1 MKKIIIVAN
10 ASKEHI
16 RKFCIPFI
24 DRLHANG
31 WTVDVACRMD
41 VPVPECDTA
50 YDLPCDRNPFRGG
63 LFKSVRTL
71 RDILRKNEYDLL
83 TCSTVVGAM
92 IARLA
97 AASFRK
103 NGLKVI
109 YMCHGIH
116 FFPGASLSRWAMG
129 YPLEKF
135 LAPKT
140 DAIIVT
146 NDLDL
151 ELAKKYLKKIPVI
164 EKSHSMGVNLQRFR
178 DAVLSDKER
187 VEQRNALG
195 IAPDDF
201 VLAYVAEII
210 DNKNQIMLV
219 NAFEIIR
226 KAVPNAKLV
235 LIGPEHDDGELRR
248 LVDSKDL
255 QKDILFLGW
264 RSDVPQL
271 LHLADVYVASSKS
284 EGLGLNLI
292 EAMACDIPVVAT
304 RNRGHLEIV
313 KHEQNGFLVDI
324 NDCES
329 MAKYVLQLHGDA
341 ALRTKITAQ
350 AQLDIEP
357 FGTEA
362 AMKELVE
369 MVIRHARKRN
379 SYEEDFVFDP

>member
-50 YDLPCDRNPFRGG
+50 YDLPCDRNPFQGG
-63 LFKSVRTL
+63 LFKSIKAL
-71 RDILRKNEYDLL
+71 KEIIRKNEYDILV
-83 TCSTVVGAM
+83 CSTVVGSM
-92 IARLA
+92 IARMA
-97 AASFRK
+97 AAPFRK
-103 NGLKVI
+103 KGLKVV

-129 YPLEKF
+129 YPVEKL
-135 LAPKT
+135 LAPQT

-151 ELAKKYLKKIPVI
+151 ELANKYLKKIPVI
-164 EKSHSMGVNLQRFR
+164 EKSHSMGVNLSRFR
-178 DAVLSDKER
+178 DAALTETER
-187 VEQRNALG
+187 AEKRSELG
-195 IAPDDF
+195 LAPDDF
-201 VLAYVAEII
+201 VLSYVAEII

-226 KAVPNAKLV
+226 KTIPNAKLV
-235 LIGPEHDDGELRR
+235 LIGPEHDAGELQR
-248 LVDSKDL
+248 LSASKGW

-264 RSDVPQL
+264 RSDVPML
-271 LHLADVYVASSKS
+271 LHLSDVYVASSKS

-292 EAMACDIPVVAT
+292 EAMACSIPVVAT
-304 RNRGHLEIV
+304 KNRGHLEIV

-324 NDCES
+324 NDSEA
-329 MAKYVLQLHGDA
+329 MANYVLQLHSDA
-341 ALRTKITAQ
+341 ELRKKITEQ

-357 FGTEA
+357 FGIDA

-369 MVIRHARKRN
+369 MVTKHA
-379 SYEEDFVFDP
+379 